1 MFENDVK
8 MYGTQ
13 AGSAESRTSDWFE
26 NDVKMYGTQA
36 SDSEYEKTITFE
48 NDVKMYGTQ
57 AVFNPSV
64 CTRSLR
70 MM

>member
-1 MFENDVK
+1 

-13 AGSAESRTSDWFE
+13 AKPILLRFRDWFE

-36 SDSEYEKTITFE
+36 
-48 NDVKMYGTQ
+48 DVKQITCNAG
-57 AVFNPSV
+57 
-64 CTRSLR
+64 LR